1 MQISVEQIEKQRV
14 AWLLPAMGTGG
25 LSFQHLLCEFTKIFP
40 NTVAFTGQ
48 WPGYAPSFE
57 NSFTVQEVG
66 ATQYI
71 EVAKTPTGYTL
82 GFSYA
87 SPAIAY
93 HLLQFKPQ
101 VVFANAFS
109 IWTMI
114 ALLLKPIGKW
124 KVIIIYEGSSPGVDY
139 RNSKLRSLLRNWA
152 VQQADAFVV
161 NGKTARVYMVDV
173 LKAKSDR
180 VFSQPF
186 LVPSIQ
192 ALLHHSEPVDVKQK
206 FQAQNPIFL
215 FVGQIVPRK
224 GLKTLLEACSILQS
238 KGYINY
244 TLLIV
249 GDGEQQQGL
258 EDYTQSCNLNAQVKW
273 VGKVPYGELGSY
285 FQQADVFVFPTY
297 EDIWGMVLV
306 EAMAFG
312 KPVICSKGAGAVE
325 MVNHEV
331 NGFVFDPQQVEDLAN
346 LMLQFI
352 NDSTLI
358 NLMGVQSQ
366 QIMLDHTPEKA
377 IESFT
382 EATHLVSSKKH

>member
-1 MQISVEQIEKQRV
+1 MEQIEEQRV

-57 NSFTVQEVG
+57 DSFTVQEVG

-71 EVAKTPTGYTL
+71 ELAKTPTGYTV

-87 SPAIAY
+87 SPAVARC
-93 HLLQFKPQ
+93 LLQFKPQ

-109 IWTMI
+109 VWTII
-114 ALLLKPIGKW
+114 ALVLKLFAKW

-139 RNSKLRSLLRNWA
+139 RDAKLRSLLRHWM
-152 VQQADAFVV
+152 VQQADALVV
-161 NGKTARVYMVDV
+161 NGETARAYMVNV
-173 LKAKSDR
+173 LGARSER
-180 VFSQPF
+180 VFSEPF
-186 LVPSIQ
+186 LVPSTK
-192 ALLHHSEPVDVKQK
+192 ALLYHTEPLDLKQK

-224 GLKTLLEACSILQS
+224 GLKILLEACSSLRS
-238 KGYINY
+238 KGYVNY
-244 TLLIV
+244 TLLVV
-249 GDGEQQQGL
+249 GDGEQRQEL
-258 EDYTQSCNLNAQVKW
+258 ETYAHSCNLDAQVKW
-273 VGKVPYGELGSY
+273 IGQVPYGQLGSY
-285 FQQADVFVFPTY
+285 FQQADVFIFPTY

-325 MVNHEV
+325 MVTDWK
-331 NGFVFDPQQVEDLAN
+331 NGYVYDPNQFEQLTKYMQQLIDNPDL
-346 LMLQFI
+346 I
-352 NDSTLI
+352 DR
-358 NLMGVQSQ
+358 MGQYSR
-366 QIMLDHTPEKA
+366 QIMTCHTPVNA
-377 IESFT
+377 TQSFIQAK
-382 EATHLVSSKKH
+382 EFVDKVIQ